1 MDDNTKTTGLSELE
15 CQIAA
20 RIKQCRIKDCFTQR
34 EMAAYLDVSTAA
46 YTNYENAKRS
56 FPHDILLKVSSILNI
71 TMNYIYTGE
80 KMDNPFE
87 YKADSIDF
95 DIEYNKWIATQNFLE
110 SLGHEI
116 EFFSATHPEDAMIII
131 DCVEFT
137 PSKFKKLISSLN
149 DLINTAQYFVEN
161 SEDYESVLKPDFDFA
176 EDDYE
181 NKSGNLY
188 GKDNI

>member
-1 MDDNTKTTGLSELE
+1 MLSIATITGKSLTFIRLTDSVPKKSYPTT
-15 CQIAA
+15 
-20 RIKQCRIKDCFTQR
+20 
-34 EMAAYLDVSTAA
+34 ST
-46 YTNYENAKRS
+46 
-56 FPHDILLKVSSILNI
+56 
-71 TMNYIYTGE
+71 
-80 KMDNPFE
+80 
-87 YKADSIDF
+87 DSIDF